1 MKELTQFEKYALKRS
16 RKSRK
21 EATKNSIPPSSV
33 ADLDTCSGMSK
44 KSGSRSGDPD
54 PGIRIR
60 NEKPRSYFQ
69 ELKNQ
74 FFWVKIRK
82 FFDAD
87 PGWRKF
93 GSGIR
98 DGKHSD
104 PGSGINIPDS
114 QHCLQVKTCN
124 FNYYSITFSQLYS
137 TWIQIPFTK
146 HRPVI
151 YSNKDPKKN
160 VRF

>member
-1 MKELTQFEKYALKRS
+1 MKQVTQLEKSALKRS
-16 RKSRK
+16 RKGRK

-60 NEKPRSYFQ
+60 NENPRSYFQ
-69 ELKNQ
+69 ELRNQ

-87 PGWRKF
+87 PGWKKF
-93 GSGIR
+93 GSRIR
-98 DGKHSD
+98 DWD
-104 PGSGINIPDS
+104 PGSG
-114 QHCLQVKTCN
+114 KTSRIRN
-124 FNYYSITFSQLYS
+124 TASKSKLANLIITVLLYRNSTASGSRSLLRSIDQ
-137 TWIQIPFTK
+137 
-146 HRPVI
+146 
-151 YSNKDPKKN
+151 
-160 VRF
+160 